1 MNRWPL
7 HRRTTSLL
15 VGTVLTAMTL
25 SACGGEA
32 KDDSGAPS
40 VGEKEI
46 RAALD
51 KPTELTVWSWSGSLP
66 DVAKA
71 FEKKYPKIKVNVQNV
86 GTATEQYTKLQNA
99 IKAGKG
105 APDLATIEYNAIP
118 QYALSGALVDLK
130 KFGFDSLKEE
140 FTSATWEAVNV
151 KDGLYELPL
160 NAGPMAMFYNK
171 KTFDK
176 FDIKVPT
183 TWDEYLEAGK
193 KLRKADPEYFINAD
207 RGNAGMTESLIWS
220 AGGRPFQVDGDK
232 IDINLQ
238 DVGTKRYAETYQKL
252 IDAKVLSPV
261 ADWSTEWFQG
271 LASGKI
277 ATLTSGAWMS
287 GILKNS
293 VAKASGDWRVAPLP
307 SYGGT
312 EANTS
317 ITGGGSLAL
326 MEQSDKKLAAAAFLR
341 YVSVE
346 EGADITQASGSFPAR
361 AKVLESLE
369 FLATKDKYFGGQEVN
384 RIFANSLNEVGGGW
398 QYLPYDVYA
407 VTIFNDQVGKAYT
420 GEKTLEAA
428 LKDWEKQ
435 LVKYG
440 KDQGFTVN

>member
-1 MNRWPL
+1 MNRWPR

-25 SACGGEA
+25 SACGGGA
-32 KDDSGAPS
+32 KDDSGTKNTS
-40 VGEKEI
+40 EKEI
-46 RAALD
+46 KAALD

-71 FEKKYPKIKVNVQNV
+71 FEKKHPKIKVNIQNV
-86 GTATEQYTKLQNA
+86 GTAAEQYTKLQNA

-130 KFGFDSLKEE
+130 QFGFDSFKEK
-140 FTSATWEAVNV
+140 FTPATWDSVNV
-151 KDGLYELPL
+151 KGGLYELPL

-176 FDIKVPT
+176 FDIEVPT
-183 TWDEYLEAGK
+183 TWDEYLKAGI
-193 KLRKADPEYFINAD
+193 KLKKADPEYFITAD
-207 RGNAGMTESLIWS
+207 NGNAGLTESLTWS
-220 AGGRPFQVDGDK
+220 AGGRPFKVDGEK
-232 IDINLQ
+232 IDIDFQ
-238 DVGTKRYAETYQKL
+238 DVGTKKYAETYQKL
-252 IDAKVLSPV
+252 LDAKVLSPI
-261 ADWSTEWFQG
+261 AGWSNEWFQG
-271 LASGKI
+271 LATGKI

-287 GILKNS
+287 GILKGS

-307 SYGGT
+307 SYGSDSS
-312 EANTS
+312 TS
-317 ITGGGSLAL
+317 MNGGGSLAL
-326 MEQSDKKLAAAAFLR
+326 TKQSDNKLAAAAFLR
-341 YVSVE
+341 YVSLE

-361 AKVLESLE
+361 SEVLESLK
-369 FLATKDKYFGGQEVN
+369 FLGAKDEYFGGQEIN
-384 RIFANSLNEVGGGW
+384 RIFADSLASVGGGW

-420 GEKTLEAA
+420 GEKTLEEG

-435 LVKYG
+435 LIKYG
-440 KDQGFTVN
+440 KEQGFTVN